1 MSSSSIQYFCSRT
14 SLVHLCKLACQSLA
28 QSVLTATVTGARCTS
43 RATGLQEPCL
53 LQCRQGLRGPLN
65 TLVRGQ
71 EGTGCEV
78 ACLFFF
84 LFGKLYVKDGAI
96 DDLQNV
102 LTLRK
107 NGERR
112 FINHPISTLACF
124 SIFISQKHKLQL
136 FLKVS
141 DLSSREAN
149 FFFNFL
155 WWASE
160 DAG

>member
-1 MSSSSIQYFCSRT
+1 MELPAY
-14 SLVHLCKLACQSLA
+14 
-28 QSVLTATVTGARCTS
+28 
-43 RATGLQEPCL
+43 
-53 LQCRQGLRGPLN
+53 
-65 TLVRGQ
+65 
-71 EGTGCEV
+71 
-78 ACLFFF
+78 FFF

-107 NGERR
+107 NGERW

-155 WWASE
+155 
-160 DAG
+160 